1 MAVIAQNSLTL
12 TDWAKRQ
19 DPDMKQARIVEMLAQ
34 TNEIIPDMLW
44 QEGNLAT
51 GHRTTIRTGLP
62 TGTYRALN
70 AGILRTKSTTV
81 QVDETCAMLE
91 NLGIVDEALAN
102 LNGNTSAFRLSENAA
117 YIEGMNQDM
126 ATGLF
131 YNNSALEP
139 AKFLGMAPRYSDST
153 AKNGQNI
160 IKMGGSG
167 SDNASIWLI
176 VWGDQTVHGIYPKGS
191 KAGLDHN
198 DMGIELVDDGSGTN
212 RVFRAYRDHY
222 KWDCGLALRDW
233 RYAVRICNIDIS
245 DLLADTN
252 GTSVKIIEAMIR
264 AVHRIPNLRMGRPA
278 FYMNRTIRECLDIQ
292 AMNKANVQLK
302 IQEYDGEFITSLR
315 GVPFRT
321 VDALLNSESPV
332 V

>member
-1 MAVIAQNSLTL
+1 MAVIANTALTL
-12 TDWAKRQ
+12 ADWAKRQ
-19 DPDMKQARIVEMLAQ
+19 DPDSKPARIIEMLNQ
-34 TNEIIPDMLW
+34 TNEILTDMLW
-44 QEGNLAT
+44 LEGNLAT
-51 GHRTTIRTGLP
+51 GHRTTARTGLP
-62 TGTYRALN
+62 AGTWRVLN
-70 AGILRTKSTTV
+70 GGIARGKSTTA

-91 NLGIVDEALAN
+91 NLGVVDEALAN
-102 LNGNTSAFRLSENAA
+102 LNGNTAAFRLSENSA

-139 AKFLGMAPRYSDST
+139 GKFLGLAPRYSDST

-167 SDNASIWLI
+167 SDNTSVWLV
-176 VWGDQTVHGIYPKGS
+176 VWGDQTVHGIFPKGS

-198 DMGIELVDDGSGTN
+198 DMGVELVDDGTGKF
-212 RVFRAYRDHY
+212 FRAYRDHY
-222 KWDCGLALRDW
+222 KWDCGTALRDW

-245 DLLADTN
+245 DLVADTN
-252 GTSVKIIEAMIR
+252 GSTVKLIEAMVR
-264 AVHRIPNLRMGRPA
+264 AVHRIPNLRMGRAA
-278 FYMNRTIRECLDIQ
+278 FYMNRTIAECIDIQ
-292 AMNKANVQLK
+292 AMNKNNVRLK
-302 IQEYDGEFITSLR
+302 IQEYDGQFITSLR

-321 VDALLNSESPV
+321 CDALLNTEAPV